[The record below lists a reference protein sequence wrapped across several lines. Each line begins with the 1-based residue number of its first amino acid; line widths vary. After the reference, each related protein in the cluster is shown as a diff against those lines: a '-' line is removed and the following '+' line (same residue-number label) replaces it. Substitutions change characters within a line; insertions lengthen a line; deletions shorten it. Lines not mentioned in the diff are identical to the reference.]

1 MSDNNNITVKLRNVR
16 LSFPALFEAR
26 AMDGGTP
33 KYSAAFLLNKKT
45 DAAQIKAVE
54 DAINSHIKLKNKGGK
69 LPSNKLCLRDGAE
82 KEFDGYG
89 ETVMYV
95 SASNARRPLVVDL
108 QGNALAKEDGK
119 PYAGCYVNANIDVWW
134 QDNKYGKRVNA
145 SLRSV
150 QFVKDGESFGAGPLD
165 ASKEFDDVNA
175 DEDVM

>member
-1 MSDNNNITVKLRNVR
+1 
-16 LSFPALFEAR
+16 
-26 AMDGGTP
+26 MDGGTP
-33 KYSAAFLLNKKT
+33 KFSAAFLLNKKS
-45 DAAQIKAVE
+45 DAAQIKSIE
-54 DAINSHIKLKNKGGK
+54 EAINSLLKTKNKGGK
-69 LPSNKLCLRDGAE
+69 LPPNKVCLRDGSE
-82 KEFDGYG
+82 KDFDGYG
-89 ETVMYV
+89 DEVMYV

-108 QGNALAKEDGK
+108 QGNPLVATDGK

-165 ASKEFDDVNA
+165 AAKEFEDVTA

>member
-1 MSDNNNITVKLRNVR
+1 MSDNNITVKLRNVR

-33 KYSAAFLLNKKT
+33 KFSAAFLLNKKS
-45 DAAQIKAVE
+45 DAAQIKSLE
-54 DAINSHIKLKNKGGK
+54 EAINSLLKTKNKGGK
-69 LPSNKLCLRDGAE
+69 LPPNKVCLRDGSE
-82 KEFDGYG
+82 KDFDGYG
-89 ETVMYV
+89 DEVMYV

-108 QGNALAKEDGK
+108 QGNPLVTTDGK

-165 ASKEFDDVNA
+165 AAKEFEDVTA

>member
-33 KYSAAFLLNKKT
+33 KFSAAFLLNKKS
-45 DAAQIKAVE
+45 DAAQIKSIE
-54 DAINSHIKLKNKGGK
+54 EAINSLLKTKNKGSK
-69 LPSNKLCLRDGAE
+69 LPSNKICLREGSE
-82 KEFDGYG
+82 KDFEGYG
-89 ETVMYV
+89 DEVMYV

-108 QGNALAKEDGK
+108 QGNPLVANDGK
-119 PYAGCYVNANIDVWW
+119 PYAGSYVNANIDVWW
-134 QDNKYGKRVNA
+134 QDNKYGKRMNA

-150 QFVKDGESFGAGPLD
+150 QFVKDGEPFGAGPLD
-165 ASKEFDDVNA
+165 AAKEFEDVTG

>member
-1 MSDNNNITVKLRNVR
+1 MSDNNITVKLRNVR

-33 KYSAAFLLNKKT
+33 KFSAAFLLNKKS
-45 DAAQIKAVE
+45 DAAQIKSIE
-54 DAINSHIKLKNKGGK
+54 EAINSLLKTKNKGGK
-69 LPSNKLCLRDGAE
+69 LPPNKVCLRDGSE
-82 KEFDGYG
+82 KDFDGYG
-89 ETVMYV
+89 DEVMYV

-108 QGNALAKEDGK
+108 QGNPLVTTDGK

-165 ASKEFDDVNA
+165 AAKEFEDVTA

>member
-1 MSDNNNITVKLRNVR
+1 MSDNNITVKLRNVR

-33 KYSAAFLLNKKT
+33 KFSAAFLLNKKS
-45 DAAQIKAVE
+45 DAAQIKSIE
-54 DAINSHIKLKNKGGK
+54 EAINSLLKTKNKGGK
-69 LPSNKLCLRDGAE
+69 LPPNKVCLRDGSE
-82 KEFDGYG
+82 KDFEGYG
-89 ETVMYV
+89 DEVMYV

-108 QGNALAKEDGK
+108 QGNPLVTTDGK

-165 ASKEFDDVNA
+165 AAKEFEDVTA

>member
-1 MSDNNNITVKLRNVR
+1 MKDNNITVKLRNVR

-33 KYSAAFLLNKKT
+33 NYSAAFLLNKKT
-45 DAAQIKAVE
+45 DAAQIKALT
-54 DAINSHIKLKNKGGK
+54 DAINEHLKLKNKGGK
-69 LPSNKLCLRDGAE
+69 LPSNKVCLRDGSE

-89 ETVMYV
+89 DAVMYV

-108 QGNALAKEDGK
+108 QGNPLVAEDGK

-165 ASKEFDDVNA
+165 ATKEFDDVDA
-175 DEDVM
+175 EDSAL